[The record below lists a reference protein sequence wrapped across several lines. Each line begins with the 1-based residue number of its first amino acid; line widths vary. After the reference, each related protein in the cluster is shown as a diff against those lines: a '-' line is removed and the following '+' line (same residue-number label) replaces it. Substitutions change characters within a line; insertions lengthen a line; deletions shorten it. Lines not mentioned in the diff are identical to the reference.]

1 MFKYVLGGK
10 FEASSSPLLGP
21 GNILYVGAS
30 NGTLYAINIE
40 NEPNVIWKID
50 IGTAIF
56 FSSPKLDV
64 NRNLYIGTVD
74 GDIVAIETETGL
86 VKWKVKTQGP
96 VPGTP
101 LITNKYQYIHNL
113 HDKVMGDC
121 NWFYN
126 TILEYRRGD

>member
-1 MFKYVLGGK
+1 MKYVLGGK

-30 NGTLYAINIE
+30 NGTMYAINIK
-40 NEPNVIWKID
+40 NGPNVIWKID

-64 NRNLYIGTVD
+64 NGNLYIGTVD
-74 GDIVAIETETGL
+74 GDVVAIETETGL
-86 VKWKVKTQGP
+86 VRWKVKSAGP

-101 LITNKYQYIHNL
+101 LITNKYQYVCSL
-113 HDKVMGDC
+113 HHKEMED
-121 NWFYN
+121 YN
-126 TILEYRRGD
+126 